1 MSLKSQASFLIYTAL
16 KHFLTISFGRHSN
29 LSKWTKEGINS
40 AYEWDPRPPQD
51 KNNLLKTHNEKE
63 LSENLRLWPPD
74 PALSAYRYSCAYF
87 KLQNFGNSD
96 SRIFILHQEAT
107 RV

>member
-1 MSLKSQASFLIYTAL
+1 MSLKSQASFLIYRAL

-40 AYEWDPRPPQD
+40 ACETPQD
-51 KNNLLKTHNEKE
+51 KTNLLKMHNEKE
-63 LSENLRLWPPD
+63 LNENLGLWPPG
-74 PALSAYRYSCAYF
+74 PALSAYWYSCAYF

-96 SRIFILHQEAT
+96 SRIFILHQEAI
-107 RV
+107 RM